1 MASHATRFP
10 DADMSSSSSSSS
22 SVTGAAA
29 ASHRGVMLSMLYAF
43 HTRRQI
49 DEWSKSVADKF
60 SRVDF
65 LINFVDE
72 EDEKKKSGS
81 TAAASAAVAQDQ
93 QLDPQQS
100 EQPQLEEDSG
110 SSGDY
115 LVSSAYVAGNLCSC
129 SYIFI
134 DVISNIVIWFYFE
147 IG

>member
-1 MASHATRFP
+1 MTSHAARFP
-10 DADMSSSSSSSS
+10 DADTSSAAAA
-22 SVTGAAA
+22 TGAATA
-29 ASHRGVMLSMLYAF
+29 NHRGVMLSMLCAF

-72 EDEKKKSGS
+72 EDEKKKRGL

-100 EQPQLEEDSG
+100 EQPHQGEDSG
-110 SSGDY
+110 LSGDY
-115 LVSSAYVAGNLCSC
+115 LVSSAYVAG
-129 SYIFI
+129 IR
-134 DVISNIVIWFYFE
+134 VRISISS
-147 IG
+147 